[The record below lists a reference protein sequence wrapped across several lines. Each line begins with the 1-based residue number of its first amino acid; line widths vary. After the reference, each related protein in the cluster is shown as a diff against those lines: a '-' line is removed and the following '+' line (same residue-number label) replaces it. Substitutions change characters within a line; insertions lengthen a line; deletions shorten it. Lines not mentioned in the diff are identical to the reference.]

1 MDMNFSLKT
10 FIVSAFAVL
19 LSITS
24 FASVD
29 AHASSE
35 EANVVEAEHH
45 EKFDAGKFIMEHVQ
59 DAHEYHLWG
68 GHHDGVSIYLP
79 IILFD
84 GGMKIF
90 SSFNFYHGET
100 KYDTHS
106 DGGEP
111 KSYMVGSGPAEGY
124 GLFKEKIYKLNGD
137 GELHFD
143 GANVTNAKPFDVSI
157 TRNVVA
163 VFLSFVVVFLMM
175 WGAAKHYVKN
185 GPVAPKGL
193 SKFVEPF
200 VVFVRDE
207 IAKDNIGEKKYKKYV
222 PYLLTL
228 FFFIW
233 ISNMLGSIP
242 ILGSN
247 LTGNISITLF
257 LAICTLLLTVFSA
270 NKNYWGHVFWMPGV
284 PVAMKF
290 FMMPIELIGILT
302 KPFALM
308 IRLFANIT
316 AGHFVLMSLIA
327 LMIVLKASFGPV
339 ASTGMSL
346 LLSTFIMVIEI
357 LVAFLQA
364 FIFTM
369 LSSLFIGMAVVE
381 HDHH

>member
-24 FASVD
+24 FASGD

-35 EANVVEAEHH
+35 EAHVVEAEHH

-163 VFLSFVVVFLMM
+163 LFLSFVVVFLMM
-175 WGAAKHYVKN
+175 WGAARHYVKN

-207 IAKDNIGEKKYKKYV
+207 IAKDNIGEKKYKNYV

-316 AGHFVLMSLIA
+316 AGHVIILAFIGIIFINESAAWGAMSVPMALFISVLEL
-327 LMIVLKASFGPV
+327 
-339 ASTGMSL
+339 
-346 LLSTFIMVIEI
+346 
-357 LVAFLQA
+357 LVALLQA
-364 FIFTM
+364 YLFALLTA
-369 LSSLFIGMAVVE
+369 LFIGAAVE
-381 HDHH
+381 EAPH

>member
-24 FASVD
+24 FASGD
-29 AHASSE
+29 GHAPSE
-35 EANVVEAEHH
+35 EAHGVEAEHH

-59 DAHEYHLWG
+59 DAHQYHLWG

-79 IILFD
+79 IILLD
-84 GGMKIF
+84 GGTKIF
-90 SSFNFYHGET
+90 SSSHFYHGKT

-111 KSYMVGSGPAEGY
+111 KSYMAGSGPAKGY
-124 GLFKEKIYKLNGD
+124 GLYKEKVYKLNGD

-143 GANVTNAKPFDVSI
+143 GANVTNAKPSLDISI

-163 VFLSFVVVFLMM
+163 LFLSFIVVFLMM
-175 WGAAKHYVKN
+175 WASARHYVKN
-185 GPVAPKGL
+185 GPVAPKGM

-200 VVFVRDE
+200 VIFVRDE
-207 IAKDNIGEKKYKKYV
+207 IARDNIGEKKYKKYV

-247 LTGNISITLF
+247 LTGNISVTLF
-257 LAICTLLLTVFSA
+257 LAVCTLLLTVFSA

-316 AGHFVLMSLIA
+316 AGHVIILAFIGIIFINKSAAWGAMSVPMALFISVLEL
-327 LMIVLKASFGPV
+327 
-339 ASTGMSL
+339 
-346 LLSTFIMVIEI
+346 
-357 LVAFLQA
+357 LVALLQA
-364 FIFTM
+364 YLFALLTA
-369 LSSLFIGMAVVE
+369 LFIGAAVE
-381 HDHH
+381 EAHH